1 MTSSRLIFRALGV
14 VLALGAASCGKAD
27 YGKCQVAV
35 RNFATLQFWS
45 EAEPI
50 IAATP
55 EAERAALRAKKV
67 IELEQ
72 KLAAG
77 IDMGISQ
84 CQAANNDDQIACM
97 TKATTWADAKKCAE
111 PW

>member
-1 MTSSRLIFRALGV
+1 MKSFGAFAVVAL
-14 VLALGAASCGKAD
+14 LAVTGCRKGD
-27 YGKCQVAV
+27 YSQCQVAV

-55 EAERAALRAKKV
+55 EPERPAMRAKKV

-84 CQAANNDDQIACM
+84 CQAANNDGQISCM
-97 TKATTWADAKKCAE
+97 TKATTWADARKCAE
-111 PW
+111 AW